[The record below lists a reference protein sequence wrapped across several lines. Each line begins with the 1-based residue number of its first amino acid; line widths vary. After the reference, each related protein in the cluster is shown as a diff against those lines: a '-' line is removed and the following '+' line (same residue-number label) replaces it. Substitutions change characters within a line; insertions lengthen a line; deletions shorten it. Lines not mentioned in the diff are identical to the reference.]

1 MLSKGVHRC
10 DVVSLLFVSPDAK
23 KNQIFSERCGGTLKK
38 IYTRSSIQ
46 CRMFDIVYVQHT
58 MTSKLK
64 SVRLV

>member
-10 DVVSLLFVSPDAK
+10 NVVSLLFVSPDAK
-23 KNQIFSERCGGTLKK
+23 KFKYFPKGVEGPLKK